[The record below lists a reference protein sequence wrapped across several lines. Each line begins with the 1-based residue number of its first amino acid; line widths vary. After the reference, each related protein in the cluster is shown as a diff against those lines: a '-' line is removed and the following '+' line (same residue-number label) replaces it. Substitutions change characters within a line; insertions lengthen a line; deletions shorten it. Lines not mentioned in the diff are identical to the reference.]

1 MLRIILCG
9 CVCVLVS
16 QNIASITGRKRIFS
30 ESFLLQLAHKQREQT
45 TTLHWGNFL
54 FDRCFGGESLV
65 DKEAIRKK
73 KLLNLLLLLLFNKRL
88 NYLFN
93 DNCICFHTA

>member
-1 MLRIILCG
+1 M
-9 CVCVLVS
+9 CVCMS
-16 QNIASITGRKRIFS
+16 ESKHCTSITGRNKIFS

-65 DKEAIRKK
+65 DKKAIRKFIGIYYYYYYYSS
-73 KLLNLLLLLLFNKRL
+73 NV
-88 NYLFN
+88 
-93 DNCICFHTA
+93 